1 MKRLFIYLS
10 ILVCS
15 FFIGFT
21 IPMKVGATSL
31 AMPMIDNP
39 IMWDLL
45 GNLGLFGMNAGGA
58 TNTEPMSRFDDYI
71 DYMNTQG
78 INLEEV
84 QVEDVSNAIPY
95 TALNYYTANDVVV
108 GNNVSMLQAIALGTQ
123 KLWQCRTAIGD
134 FFYTTE
140 KDAPYTA
147 TPTSSFVKVS
157 DNYSKLFDTIAREE
171 TQDFTVSQPPRIEAN
186 VSRSVLSSDG
196 IYSTTNRQDVFIGC
210 FMNGSIIESVL
221 ISFNREL
228 ETVPR
233 LCTFTIRYNPTF
245 TYTYTPERFIY
256 NWQYPNIVSQSMG
269 IASYGG
275 TVNTRVFANA
285 NEMYLYYNSLGRI
298 EETTI
303 GGTSVITDENNDV
316 VILNP
321 ALDGQVIDGAS
332 IRDLLDTLLQGLRA
346 GTLNPAYELVIPQDI
361 VKELVD
367 SIADVMEGDKPI
379 PPFIDDLEEFE
390 PPAIETLEDV
400 IKLPTLIFTS
410 IFEPYFSIFQINLL
424 PIFLIV
430 PAFIVFIIVIRVFI
444 K

>member
-31 AMPMIDNP
+31 SMPMIDNP

-58 TNTEPMSRFDDYI
+58 TNTDPMSRFDDYI
-71 DYMNTQG
+71 DFMNTQG
-78 INLEEV
+78 INLEDA

-95 TALNYYTANDVVV
+95 VAMDYYTANDVVV
-108 GNNVSMLQAIALGTQ
+108 GNNITMLQAIALGTQ

-157 DNYSKLFDTIAREE
+157 DNYSRLFETIAREE
-171 TQDFTVSQPPRIEAN
+171 TQDFTVSQPPTIQSN
-186 VSRSVLSSDG
+186 VSKSIMSTDG
-196 IYSTTNRQDVFIGC
+196 YYTYTNRNDVFIGC
-210 FMNGSIIESVL
+210 FQNGRYVEGYL
-221 ISFNREL
+221 ISFNKDLARIQN
-228 ETVPR
+228 
-233 LCTFTIRYNPTF
+233 LCTFTIQQPSYN
-245 TYTYTPERFIY
+245 YTYTPTLFNED
-256 NWQYPNIVSQSMG
+256 WKYPNIVFQSLG
-269 IASYGG
+269 YVSGYGG
-275 TVNTRVFANA
+275 SVNSRVFANGV
-285 NEMYLYYNSLGRI
+285 EMLNYYNALGRI
-298 EETTI
+298 EETTV

-321 ALDGQVIDGAS
+321 ALDGQVIDGAG
-332 IRDLLDTLLQGLRA
+332 IRDLLDALLQGLRA

-410 IFEPYFSIFQINLL
+410 IFEPYFTIFQINLL

-430 PAFIVFIIVIRVFI
+430 PAFIVFLIVIRLFI